1 MIEFDCPECQ
11 HHITAPDRDA
21 GTSDI
26 CPKCNSQVTIPQAPA
41 AANPPAPVG
50 NSGTTCA
57 SAPAP
62 AARKPCP
69 FCGESIVATAK
80 KCRFCGE
87 FLDAP
92 SPGRLPAT
100 APRHDEYAKDA
111 FRPDDYR
118 PRAHDVRPSRTSSGD
133 IGTELDKG
141 AWDYLFD
148 FWWFKYHD
156 FSGRASRREFWL
168 DQLHL
173 FLSLIA
179 LLCVFWPAFFIFSF
193 GAIVPFWALVCRR
206 SHDVG
211 KPWSYVLKVS
221 VVPCIVLLVLMSSQI
236 YRFEDAIVVV
246 FLALP
251 LGAIVLGFKRGMV
264 GPNEYG
270 PDPYDGDYDGA

>member
-26 CPKCNSQVTIPQAPA
+26 CPKCNSPVTIPQAPA

-92 SPGRLPAT
+92 SPGRLPAP

-118 PRAHDVRPSRTSSGD
+118 PRTHDVRPSRPASGVK
-133 IGTELDKG
+133 GMELDKG
-141 AWDYLFD
+141 IWDYLCD

-156 FSGRASRREFWL
+156 FDGRATRREFWL
-168 DQLHL
+168 DQLHQ
-173 FLSLIA
+173 FLSFVVLS
-179 LLCVFWPAFFIFSF
+179 PAYPVWFLVTL
-193 GAIVPFWALVCRR
+193 VPTLALVWRR
-206 SHDVG
+206 SHDIG
-211 KPWSYVLKVS
+211 KSGAYGMKVS
-221 VVPCIVLLVLMSSQI
+221 LIP
-236 YRFEDAIVVV
+236 VV
-246 FLALP
+246 FVFIIALLGGGFVVLIILGP
-251 LGAIVLGFKRGMV
+251 LLWRWVGVNILGFMRGMV

-270 PDPYDGDYDGA
+270 PDPYDDEYDGA